1 MLATIIIGVILLVFL
16 TLALK
21 SVIKTRKS
29 GGCGCG
35 CSDCPT
41 KCGAEK
47 K

>member
-1 MLATIIIGVILLVFL
+1 MLATIIICAILLVFL
-16 TLALK
+16 TLAVK

-41 KCGAEK
+41 KCDGAK

>member
-1 MLATIIIGVILLVFL
+1 MLATIIIGVILLVFI

-29 GGCGCG
+29 GGCSCG
-35 CSDCPT
+35 CSDCPS
-41 KCGAEK
+41 KCDMQK